1 MENNMEIY
9 EQLQTPP
16 NDAMKSIGF
25 GSLKGFSDIN
35 PQWRY
40 EALTRVFGVCGI
52 GWKFEAVDHFTQ
64 ELPSGELMVF
74 VKVNLYVFDKDSKQ
88 WSEPIVGWGGDYL
101 IKKDKNGIHG
111 NDEAMKMATTDALG
125 TAAKMLGVA
134 ADVYRGL
141 IANGTSDSKY
151 ARRDYA
157 AQTAQNA
164 PQQAKQSKPSN
175 YTKAPA
181 KTATNGAQ
189 DAMRAKAMQ
198 DLTKEMHRIGCT
210 GDETK
215 ALAAVHFGKTS
226 TKEMTTNEICQLAI
240 NLEEWVMAEVQG
252 VEDGK

>member
-74 VKVNLYVFDKDSKQ
+74 VKVNLYVFDKESKQ

-141 IANGTSDSKY
+141 IANGVSDSKY
-151 ARRDYA
+151 ARREYA
-157 AQTAQNA
+157 AQTAQNR
-164 PQQAKQSKPSN
+164 PQATQKAKPTTS
-175 YTKAPA
+175 TKAPA
-181 KTATNGAQ
+181 KAPQNAN
-189 DAMRAKAMQ
+189 DEVRAKAMKSLS
-198 DLTKEMHRIGCT
+198 DEMNRMGVSGAEVSAIAG
-210 GDETK
+210 
-215 ALAAVHFGKTS
+215 LHFKKTS
-226 TKEMTTNEICQLAI
+226 TKDMTTNEICQLTI
-240 NLEEWVMAEVQG
+240 NLEEWILSESQANE
-252 VEDGK
+252 

>member
-1 MENNMEIY
+1 MENNMKYY

-16 NDAMKSIGF
+16 NDALKTIGF
-25 GSLKGFSDIN
+25 GNLKGKSDIN

-40 EALTRVFGVCGI
+40 EALTNVFGVCGI
-52 GWKFEAVDHFTQ
+52 GWKFESVEHFTQ
-64 ELPSGELMVF
+64 ALPSGELMVF
-74 VKVNLYVFDKDSKQ
+74 VKVNLYVREGDK

-157 AQTAQNA
+157 AHTAQNA
-164 PQQAKQSKPSN
+164 PQQAKQAKPSN
-175 YTKAPA
+175 HTTAPA
-181 KTATNGAQ
+181 KTPVNGAQ
-189 DAMRAKAMQ
+189 DEVRAKAMQ

-240 NLEEWVMAEVQG
+240 NLESWVMEEVQG
-252 VEDGK
+252 VDNGK

>member
-1 MENNMEIY
+1 MADNNMKYY

-16 NDAMKSIGF
+16 NDALKTIGF
-25 GSLKGFSDIN
+25 GNLKGKSDIN

-40 EALTRVFGVCGI
+40 EALTNVFGVCGI
-52 GWKFEAVDHFTQ
+52 GWKFESVEHFTQ
-64 ELPSGELMVF
+64 ALPSGELMVF
-74 VKVNLYVFDKDSKQ
+74 VKVNLYVREGDK

-151 ARRDYA
+151 ARRDYV
-157 AQTAQNA
+157 AQTSQNA
-164 PQQAKQSKPSN
+164 PQQAKQTKPSN
-175 YTKAPA
+175 HTTTPV
-181 KTATNGAQ
+181 KTPVNGAQ

-198 DLTKEMHRIGCT
+198 DLTKEMNRVGCT

-226 TKEMTTNEICQLAI
+226 TKEMTTNEICQLTI
-240 NLEEWVMAEVQG
+240 NLESWVMAEVQG
-252 VEDGK
+252 VDDDK